1 MVPCDFHRML
11 WSQFNGENTNKHL
24 MRLNAGWLNEN
35 LACLNCSSNVHSW
48 CWGWPSADG
57 DSGRRAG
64 GSLAGSLLMTNTVGL
79 RGATRSSWNERCRR
93 GSNPSP
99 SSSSPVPLAFPGP
112 LLSPSTIRSFPMLPG
127 PEVSPSSSACRTDT
141 RDSELTTP
149 ALSAPCTTV
158 W

>member
-1 MVPCDFHRML
+1 MI
-11 WSQFNGENTNKHL
+11 
-24 MRLNAGWLNEN
+24 LNARWVNEN

-48 CWGWPSADG
+48 CCGWPSADG
-57 DSGRRAG
+57 ESGRRAG
-64 GSLAGSLLMTNTVGL
+64 GRLAGTVLMTNTGGL
-79 RGATRSSWNERCRR
+79 RGATRSSWNESSRR

-99 SSSSPVPLAFPGP
+99 SSSPPAPLAFPGP
-112 LLSPSTIRSFPMLPG
+112 LLSPFTTRSFPPQPG
-127 PEVSPSSSACRTDT
+127 PEVSPSWSACRTASCGTDT